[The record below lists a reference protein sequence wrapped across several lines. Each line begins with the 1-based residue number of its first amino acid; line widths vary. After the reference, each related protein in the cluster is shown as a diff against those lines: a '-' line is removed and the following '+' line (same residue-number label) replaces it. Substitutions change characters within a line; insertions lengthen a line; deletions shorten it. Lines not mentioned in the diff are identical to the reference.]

1 MDANEAEKRTRDI
14 EMTALR
20 SDTDSS
26 TTTLLDHMESDDR
39 AKIADPEKDAAAVSS
54 APSPIKT
61 NRVTLTLWML
71 LNTLATVAIV
81 SGPVFHVFPRDEH
94 PTCVRNAH
102 ILSIGLP
109 QQSHSQ

>member
-81 SGPVFHVFPRDEH
+81 SGPVFHVFPRS
-94 PTCVRNAH
+94 PRFSM
-102 ILSIGLP
+102 L
-109 QQSHSQ
+109 QSECWQPGTET